1 MALPTSTTWNL
12 ADFNESTIGGLL
24 SLGPGDLTITPSV
37 SPYFSYN
44 TGFTILSAD
53 SRDGAV
59 AQLDF
64 NVGIP
69 ARFTVE
75 FEARFPSLPHNMG
88 DLARRKLGVTV
99 ADDAGRG
106 ISVYFAA
113 TGLAVARV
121 DDFGSV
127 SALPDT
133 ANTVQEI
140 GSEFRTVRIAV
151 DSALGRA
158 YVFISSDTGGALELR
173 YILPVEQTPPS
184 VIDRF
189 HVFAHGTA
197 TEPSALQ
204 LRTLRLAGD
213 LVIPNY
219 PPTASAGPDRVAPV
233 GQSVRF
239 DGRAS
244 YDVEGAP
251 LTYSWRVVDAPF
263 GSQYAAENSGGSTVD
278 DGDAD
283 GSTNTLSFAP
293 GSLPAWVGPGD
304 ILLIAGLRHVIA
316 TVSNVGGSLTV
327 TTESIPDNLS
337 FRPFRVIRQSL
348 LVDANTETPYAL
360 PDVQGIYRFELTVND
375 GVSDSE
381 PSEVLANIVGA
392 RTPFGVEPDVSF
404 LWRALGDEWRFV
416 EGKEV
421 FQEIWC
427 GVAQIISGKLLEAWQ
442 HHYNY
447 SIRDAQ
453 RTFQRKW
460 LADRT
465 LITEESPDTSSLSV
479 RYGLLRASHEFDLG
493 LPAAAGLTLIFEYL
507 TADTATAAQTVS
519 VTLTGN
525 TLGQITSDI
534 NLALS
539 AAGIIAYGY
548 AERREDDAFR
558 FDGLAGSTADDGD
571 GDGYTATFSFTPS
584 SLPAWVSTGDTLV
597 VRGSRYTINT
607 VNNPG
612 GTLTVTAEE
621 IPDNLLSVSFR
632 IYRMVRLGI
641 KSAVRGFKILS
652 TSTAAAAI
660 GLPVDQYNYL
670 TGVTGAAAT
679 DTTYY
684 AGDGVSLLEYSVS
697 RYDLLVVNNG
707 QSLSI
712 DRILTESLDPL
723 PGMRV
728 LCFDVVP
735 PDVTPEWSIPSVFRS
750 SVVDY
755 EYAGSYPGDL
765 LKGESYDTSS
775 DTVTDVSGYVVAQR
789 GRQLAV
795 NLNSFLG
802 SMLDPSRYEIRVL
815 GVKRRKGIP
824 LANDVLS
831 IPRLQD
837 KIPVGQTPTLW
848 KENTDYVLEPL
859 YRDTSGAPLPYL
871 QFRDST
877 FIDPD
882 LEPPDLLWAEL
893 TVFSN
898 DPNVEDLF
906 GRLTGFLRDDASN
919 LPADFNYV
927 AGVAGL
933 MYAQQRGP
941 SVFSVNVG
949 AQILLGQPFA
959 EVAGVIEEIR
969 DDFSPLQGRML
980 IRDADGNTPTRSE
993 IVRSYYYTKDPLDL
1007 SSSSG
1012 LAVNPDTTLPWAESD
1027 SIDQFEPIGA
1037 GVDIVDLYNT
1047 PNWYIPYVKCGLI
1060 TEIEK
1065 FHYFLVRFN
1074 LDLVTLSNLSLLF
1087 QFITNVKPTYTHPL
1101 LVGLRVHKEDLDVV
1115 DEFDMSL
1122 YMNLYDSTCGKGL
1135 AYKYDDFRGDGT
1147 IWSSF
1152 DDGDSFFDALTDC
1165 PTDIIELC
1173 LVIIWAGGIITYDSI
1188 FFLDTDVID
1197 VSGTMGPPGS
1207 TFTPTYDMLLPAGTY
1222 RVCIYTKNGHI
1233 VLPPPPPPP

>member
-1 MALPTSTTWNL
+1 MALPTSTTWNI

-106 ISVYFAA
+106 ITVYFAA

-140 GSEFRTVRIAV
+140 ALEFRTVRIAV

-189 HVFAHGTA
+189 QVFAHGTA
-197 TEPSALQ
+197 TEPAGLQ
-204 LRTLRLAGD
+204 LRALRLAGD

-251 LTYSWRVVDAPF
+251 LTYSWQVVDAPF

-293 GSLPAWVGPGD
+293 GSLPGWAGPGD
-304 ILLIAGLRHVIA
+304 ILLIGGLRHVIA
-316 TVSNVGGSLTV
+316 AVNNVGGSLTV

-348 LVDANTETPYAL
+348 LVDADTETPYAL

-404 LWRALGDEWRFV
+404 LWQALGDEWRFV

-442 HHYNY
+442 YHYNY

-460 LADRT
+460 LAYRT
-465 LITEESPDTSSLSV
+465 LITEESPDTSTLSV
-479 RYGLLRASHEFDLG
+479 RYGLLRASYPFETG
-493 LPAAAGLTLIFEYL
+493 APVVTGTLDVEYL
-507 TADTATAAQTVS
+507 TGDTTTSTEVVS
-519 VTLTGN
+519 IPLTISTLN
-525 TLGQITSDI
+525 QLVLDI
-534 NLALS
+534 NTALS
-539 AAGIIAYGY
+539 GTGIAAFAY
-548 AERREDDAFR
+548 AERREDPLFR
-558 FDGLAGSTADDGD
+558 VDVSSGSTADDGD
-571 GDGYTATFSFTPS
+571 GDGYTSTLSFPPL
-584 SLPAWVSTGDTLV
+584 SLEPWVGAGDTLV
-597 VRGSRYTINT
+597 IRGGRYTINT
-607 VNNPG
+607 VNNAG

-621 IPDNLLSVSFR
+621 IPDNLVAVPFR

-641 KSAVRGFKILS
+641 KSSTRSFRLLGTSSLTPFLGFP
-652 TSTAAAAI
+652 A
-660 GLPVDQYNYL
+660 DQYNYL
-670 TGVTGAAAT
+670 TGSTGALAT
-679 DTTYY
+679 DSTYY
-684 AGDGVSLLEYSVS
+684 AGDGVSLSEFGVS

-712 DRILTESLDPL
+712 DRIITDALDPL

-750 SVVDY
+750 STVDY
-755 EYAGSYPGDL
+755 EYAGCYPHDL
-765 LKGESYDTSS
+765 FKGESYDTVSN
-775 DTVTDVSGYVVAQR
+775 TVTDVSGYVVAQR

-802 SMLDPSRYEIRVL
+802 SMLDLVRYEIRVL

-824 LANDVLS
+824 LANDVIS

-837 KIPVGQTPTLW
+837 KIPVGQTPTFW
-848 KENTDYVLEPL
+848 KENADYVLEPL

-893 TVFSN
+893 TIFSN

-959 EVAGVIEEIR
+959 EVAGFIEEIR
-969 DDFSPLQGRML
+969 NDFSPLQGRIL

-993 IVRSYYYTKDPLDL
+993 IVRSYYYSKDPLDL
-1007 SSSSG
+1007 SASSG
-1012 LAVNPDTTLPWAESD
+1012 LAINSDTQLPWAVGD
-1027 SIDQFEPIGA
+1027 SIGQFEPIGA

-1047 PNWYIPYVKCGLI
+1047 PDWYIPYVKCGLI

-1087 QFITNVKPTYTHPL
+1087 QFIANVKPTYTHPL
-1101 LVGLRVHKEDLDVV
+1101 LVGLRVHKEDIDVV

-1135 AYKYDDFRGDGT
+1135 AYMYDDFRGDGT
-1147 IWSSF
+1147 TWSSF
-1152 DDGDSFFDALTDC
+1152 DDGDSFFDALVDC

-1173 LVIIWAGGIITYDSI
+1173 LEIVWAGGIITYDSI
-1188 FFLDTDVID
+1188 FFLDTNVID
-1197 VSGTMGPPGS
+1197 VSGTMGPPGG
-1207 TFTPTYDMLLPAGTY
+1207 TFTPIYDMVLPAGTY
-1222 RVCIYTKNGHI
+1222 RVCIYTKTGHI